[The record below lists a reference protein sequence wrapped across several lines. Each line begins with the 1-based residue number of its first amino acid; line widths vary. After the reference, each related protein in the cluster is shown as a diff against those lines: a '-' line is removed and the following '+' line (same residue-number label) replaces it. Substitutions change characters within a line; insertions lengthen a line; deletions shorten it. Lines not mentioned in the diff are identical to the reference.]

1 MALSYTISAQEYR
14 LLDLIASKE
23 ENPRAPDVYMSLYPS
38 TFDSRIPQ
46 MTLADIDNFQT
57 SRIRTTG
64 ASACGRYQF
73 IRSTLRE
80 LVNNARLPNN
90 LVFNRVMQDYL
101 ALILLQG
108 AQLRSWQAGTL
119 SWSGR
124 GYTTNDPDAA
134 FQVYLARVWAA
145 IPVPGAMRGSE
156 RNVVRGE
163 SYYAG
168 DGLNSS
174 GINAD
179 VMYREL
185 RSLRLQGPRETFTL
199 DLESS
204 SRSHP
209 ITGDT
214 AWSQAQIAAGGG
226 QTYYGGSSREGR
238 NTYTGSPVADSLP
251 VVDNPYEY
259 DQIHLLDNRY
269 DFRTGKKV
277 RDLLYNGVQPAAAN
291 AFADNNGRPPGVDIG
306 DDPEGV
312 QEVAGNTRPD
322 GTGTDLVEITLPNGN
337 RQSVPASSAAAIAS
351 QRRN

>member
-1 MALSYTISAQEYR
+1 MALTYTISAQEYR

-23 ENPRAPDVYMSLYPS
+23 ENPRAPDVYMSLYPN
-38 TFDSRIPQ
+38 TFDPRLPQ
-46 MTLADIDNFQT
+46 MTLRDVDNFQT
-57 SRIRTTG
+57 SRIRTVG
-64 ASACGRYQF
+64 FSAAGRYQF
-73 IRSTLRE
+73 IQPTFRR
-80 LVNNARLPNN
+80 LVSSAGLPRN

-101 ALILLQG
+101 ALMLLQG
-108 AQLRSWQAGTL
+108 AQLRRWQAGTL
-119 SWSGR
+119 SWSDR

-145 IPVPGAMRGSE
+145 IPVPAAMQG
-156 RNVVRGE
+156 RNRDVVRGE
-163 SYYAG
+163 SYFAG
-168 DGLNSS
+168 DNLNSA

-199 DLESS
+199 DLESD

-226 QTYYGGSSREGR
+226 QTYYGGSSREVR
-238 NTYTGSPVADSLP
+238 NTFTGGPIADGLP
-251 VVDNPYEY
+251 PVDNPYEW
-259 DQIHLLDNRY
+259 DEIHLLDNRY

-277 RDLLYNGVQPAAAN
+277 RDLIYNGIQPVAAN
-291 AFADNNGRPPGVDIG
+291 AYNDNNGRPPGVDVG

-312 QEVAGNTRPD
+312 QD
-322 GTGTDLVEITLPNGN
+322 
-337 RQSVPASSAAAIAS
+337 IARFGA
-351 QRRN
+351 Q

>member
-38 TFDSRIPQ
+38 TFDPRLPQ
-46 MTLADIDNFQT
+46 MTLADVDNFQT

-64 ASACGRYQF
+64 ASAAGRYQF

-80 LVNNARLPNN
+80 LVNNARLPSN

-101 ALILLQG
+101 ALTLLQG
-108 AQLRSWQAGTL
+108 ARLRLWQAGQLT
-119 SWSGR
+119 WDNFGAK
-124 GYTTNDPDAA
+124 TNDPDAA
-134 FQVYLARVWAA
+134 FQIYLARVWAA
-145 IPVPGAMRGSE
+145 IPVPVNIPE
-156 RNVVRGE
+156 IPVRDSNGNIIGTRKVLTGE
-163 SYYAG
+163 SFYAG
-168 DGLNSS
+168 DGLNSA

-199 DLESS
+199 DLESG

-226 QTYYGGSSREGR
+226 QTPYGGSSREVR
-238 NTYTGSPVADSLP
+238 NTFTGSPIADGLP
-251 VVDNPYEY
+251 SVDNPYEW
-259 DQIHLLDNRY
+259 DQIDLLDNRY

-277 RDLLYNGVQPAAAN
+277 RDLIYNGTQSVAAN
-291 AFADNNGRPPGVDIG
+291 AYSDNNGRPPGVDVG

-312 QEVAGNTRPD
+312 ED
-322 GTGTDLVEITLPNGN
+322 
-337 RQSVPASSAAAIAS
+337 IARS
-351 QRRN
+351 GAQ

>member
-38 TFDSRIPQ
+38 TFEPRLPQ
-46 MTLADIDNFQT
+46 MTLSQVDQFQT
-57 SRIRTTG
+57 SRIRTAG

-73 IRSTLRE
+73 IRSTLRR
-80 LVNNARLPNN
+80 LVNSAGLPSN

-101 ALILLQG
+101 ALTLLQG
-108 AQLRSWQAGTL
+108 VQLRSWQAGTL
-119 SWSGR
+119 SWNGR

-145 IPVPGAMRGSE
+145 IPVPAAMQGSN
-156 RNVVRGE
+156 RSVVRGE
-163 SYYAG
+163 SFYAG
-168 DGLNSS
+168 DGLNSA

-179 VMYREL
+179 TMYREL

-199 DLESS
+199 DLESG

-226 QTYYGGSSREGR
+226 QTYYGGSSREVR
-238 NTYTGSPVADSLP
+238 NTFTGGPIADGLP
-251 VVDNPYEY
+251 PVDNPYEW
-259 DQIHLLDNRY
+259 DEIHLLDNRY

-277 RDLLYNGVQPAAAN
+277 RDLIYNGIQPVAAN
-291 AFADNNGRPPGVDIG
+291 AYNDNNGRPPGVDVG

-312 QEVAGNTRPD
+312 QD
-322 GTGTDLVEITLPNGN
+322 
-337 RQSVPASSAAAIAS
+337 IARFGP
-351 QRRN
+351 Q